1 MRSLIAT
8 TAIAAAAL
16 LTVPAPSAEAGGLFY
31 RDRAPVY
38 YAPPAQSTTTCTP
51 GSGACSTGSASTV
64 PSGAIG
70 EE

>member
-31 RDRAPVY
+31 RDRAPAY
-38 YAPPAQSTTTCTP
+38 YAPPAQRHYHLHARKWCLFDWFRFDR
-51 GSGACSTGSASTV
+51 AKWRHW
-64 PSGAIG
+64 
-70 EE
+70 